1 MAGNR
6 DGRHLRG
13 VYGHGCLLYG
23 YLAAS
28 RYGMNQK
35 ASSQD
40 EIIPNCNQGARACVV
55 CDVDVCLTWVSFF
68 ANAACLPALGTC
80 MNASYACLVSS
91 LYTMVNPSC
100 RRACFP
106 FPLPIPYPFLPNPY
120 PHALQTFF
128 STHLI
133 SPHIHTHTLS
143 QAPSTSA
150 LFFAKN
156 SLNHFNGFSGSCVAR
171 CFIASSKY
179 GVTC

>member
-40 EIIPNCNQGARACVV
+40 EIIPNCNRGARKCVV

-68 ANAACLPALGTC
+68 SYVPPACLEHL
-80 MNASYACLVSS
+80 MSASYASLVSS
-91 LYTMVNPSC
+91 VHHGNPTL
-100 RRACFP
+100 
-106 FPLPIPYPFLPNPY
+106 PLPSLLSISSAMFTCHSLLS
-120 PHALQTFF
+120 PHSTQYTRSTSF
-128 STHLI
+128 STH
-133 SPHIHTHTLS
+133 SPCTTPTTL

-150 LFFAKN
+150 LFCAKN